1 MIWILYGAFLCTRIR
16 KKFTCTLSKLA
27 LLFVGLL
34 SLRVACIV
42 KIMGQFLS
50 VGAKSYE
57 HTFAWAQHWQAT
69 KSKQSMGSLD
79 HERRVT
85 PSP

>member
-1 MIWILYGAFLCTRIR
+1 MD
-16 KKFTCTLSKLA
+16 
-27 LLFVGLL
+27 FVWGL
-34 SLRVACIV
+34 SLYENKEEVYLYVEQTRTVVCRFVVSPSRVHSQDHGAIFVC
-42 KIMGQFLS
+42 S
-50 VGAKSYE
+50 GAKSYE